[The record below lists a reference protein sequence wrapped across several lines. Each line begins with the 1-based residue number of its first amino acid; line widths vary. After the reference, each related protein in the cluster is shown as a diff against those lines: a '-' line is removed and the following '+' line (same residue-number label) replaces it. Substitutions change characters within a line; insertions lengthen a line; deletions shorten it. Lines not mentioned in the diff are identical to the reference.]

1 MMNHKQLKQAI
12 GWVWLAVWLVACAPD
27 WRPAPVSLVA
37 TTPLAQLPNPNQ
49 AIATP
54 VSSQVIDSADA
65 EYQLLANLYERLTPS
80 VVFVEVVSEETEF
93 GTQDFGN
100 GSGFIYD
107 LNGHIVT
114 NAHVVLSAQTVRI
127 TFHDG
132 YVTTASVVGVDT
144 FSDLAVVKV
153 DTTLDRLY
161 PISLGDSDA
170 TRVGERAIVIGNPF
184 GLTSSMTVGIISA
197 KGRQLPSAELINST
211 GPGGFQNPSIIQV
224 DADINPG
231 NSGGPLLNSRGEVVG
246 VTTAIRSESGV
257 FEGVGFAVPS
267 STLKRVAPD
276 LIANGKVDYAWLGIS
291 AMSNE
296 DGLGVAGLAESL
308 NLPIHYGVM
317 VGSVTPD
324 SPAERGG
331 LVGGNQLIEVRDRTV
346 CVGGDIII
354 AVNGVAVRT
363 MDELVNYLVV
373 NTRPGDTVTMQV
385 IRNRQ
390 TYDIAISLQE
400 RPSEVAPS
408 RTCGEA

>member
-1 MMNHKQLKQAI
+1 MNHKQLKL
-12 GWVWLAVWLVACAPD
+12 VWLVWLLVACAPN
-27 WRPAPVSLVA
+27 WRPIPVVLVA
-37 TTPLAQLPNPNQ
+37 STPLAQLTNQ
-49 AIATP
+49 TQPIATP
-54 VSSQVIDSADA
+54 VSSQVIASADA
-65 EYQLLANLYERLTPS
+65 EYQLLANLYERLTRS
-80 VVFVEVVSEETEF
+80 VVFVEVVSEQTEL

-114 NAHVVLSAQTVRI
+114 NAHVVLDAQTVRI

-161 PISLGDSDA
+161 PIPLGDSDT

-276 LIANGKVDYAWLGIS
+276 LIANGKVEYAWLGIS
-291 AMSNE
+291 AMSSE

-308 NLPIHYGVM
+308 NLPIQYGVM
-317 VGSVTPD
+317 VGSVTPN

-354 AVNGVAVRT
+354 AVNGVAVRS

-390 TYDIAISLQE
+390 TYDLAIALQA
-400 RPSEVAPS
+400 RPNEVAPAP
-408 RTCGEA
+408 TCGEA